1 MRKQILLV
9 QLIFDEVYGSWM
21 LSLPLLTL
29 AFVLVLIY
37 TLSWTFYK
45 TRNLCYHQGIHSS
58 LKSLPN
64 LSWFWFAVNCPF
76 IDHKLSVK
84 LTIADF
90 VPCNFCM
97 VSECNNKFSFI
108 SGYLRLC
115 DQIYSGFYDFENWIP
130 FKILKSCTWFFG
142 VADPLTT
149 SDTEE
154 VAWTQTHL
162 AFTGLSKC
170 ARTTLIIR
178 HDGIFSSGG
187 SPRH

>member
-1 MRKQILLV
+1 
-9 QLIFDEVYGSWM
+9 M

-97 VSECNNKFSFI
+97 VSECNNKFRL
-108 SGYLRLC
+108 YLDTC
-115 DQIYSGFYDFENWIP
+115 DCVIKYTPDFM
-130 FKILKSCTWFFG
+130 ILKSESLEILYMIFWSCRPFNHLWHRRVYSMLCMNT
-142 VADPLTT
+142 D
-149 SDTEE
+149 
-154 VAWTQTHL
+154 THL